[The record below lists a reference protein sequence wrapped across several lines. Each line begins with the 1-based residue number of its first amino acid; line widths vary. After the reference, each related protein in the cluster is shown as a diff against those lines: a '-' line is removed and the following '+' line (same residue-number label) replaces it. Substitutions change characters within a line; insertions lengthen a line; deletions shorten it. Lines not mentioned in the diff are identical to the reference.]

1 MTGYAQNKNTAKA
14 DKLYESYQYV
24 SAIDAYLKLAESKQA
39 DGYVYKQLADSYYKI
54 FNTDEAAKWYAKAV
68 ETNQDAETY
77 YNYAQTLKTQTKYAE
92 ANKQMDKFATLSPND
107 QRAKAHKS
115 NPDYIPSLSKKSKLF
130 DIAETTINSKDQSD
144 FAAVLSNDNLLYFVS
159 SRNGAKKTDKW
170 VKQPYLDIYQSV
182 RSEDGSLSE
191 PKAVSELNTPF
202 HDGPVTI
209 SADGN
214 IIFFARDSHSEGSF
228 EKDKK
233 NRVKVGQQGLYKAV
247 KTDGKWANIEAL
259 PFNSTAY
266 SVSNPSLSKDGK
278 TLYFASNMPGGIGE
292 TDIWKVSVETNG
304 YGQPQNLGTKIN
316 TAGRETFPFITDDN
330 VLYFASSGQQGF
342 GGLDIFKSDLNGSV
356 TNIGKPV
363 NSEKDDFAFSLNS
376 QKNVGYFSSNR
387 NGKDNIYSTVPLCGV
402 EAVALVKNKKTGAIL
417 SDVAV
422 SILDDK
428 GNVIATKQSNAVGE
442 VSYAIDCETA
452 YSIQAYKKEYET
464 ASAPIGKTKSGKV
477 SVTLELDPVNVP
489 VTESEV
495 TLNNVYFDFDRS
507 NITQQGSRELD
518 KLIGVMNT
526 NPNMVIYVK
535 AHTDTNGSVAYNVKL
550 SNERAQSTVQ
560 YIISKGI
567 NKARVSGKGF
577 GFSEPKIDCK
587 ENCTEEQDAQN
598 RRSEFLIVK
607 K

>member
-1 MTGYAQNKNTAKA
+1 MTGHAQTKNTAKA

-77 YNYAQTLKTQTKYAE
+77 YNYAQVLKSQTKYAE
-92 ANKQMDKFATLSPND
+92 ANKQMDKFAALSPND
-107 QRAKAHKS
+107 QRAKDHKS
-115 NPDYIPSLSKKSKLF
+115 NPNYIPSLSKKSKLF
-130 DIAETTINSKDQSD
+130 DIFETTVNSKDQSD
-144 FAAVLSNDNLLYFVS
+144 FAAVLSNDNMLYFVS

-170 VKQPYLDIYQSV
+170 IKQPYLDIYQSV

-202 HDGPVTI
+202 HDGPVAI

-214 IIFFARDSHSEGSF
+214 TMFFARDSHSEGSF

-233 NRVKVGQQGLYKAV
+233 NRVKIGQQGLYKAV
-247 KTDGKWANIEAL
+247 KVDGKWSNIEAL
-259 PFNSTAY
+259 PFNSIEY

-292 TDIWKVSVETNG
+292 TDIWKVAVEASS
-304 YGQPQNLGTKIN
+304 YGQPQNLGAKVN
-316 TAGRETFPFITDDN
+316 TAGRETFPFITDGN
-330 VLYFASSGQQGF
+330 ILYFASSGQQGF
-342 GGLDIFKSDLNGSV
+342 GGLDIFKTDFNGVV

-387 NGKDNIYSTVPLCGV
+387 NGKDNIYSTVPVCAV
-402 EAVALVKNKKTGAIL
+402 EAIALVKNKKTGMPL

-422 SILDDK
+422 SILDEK
-428 GNVIATKQSNAVGE
+428 GNVIETKQSNAAGE
-442 VSYAIDCETA
+442 VKYAVDCETA
-452 YSIQAYKKEYET
+452 YVLQAYKKEFEA
-464 ASAPIGKTKSGKV
+464 ASAPIAKTKSGKF
-477 SVTLELDPVNVP
+477 SATIELDPVNVP
-489 VTESEV
+489 VTENEV

-518 KLIGVMNT
+518 KLIGVMNA

-535 AHTDTNGSVAYNVKL
+535 SHTDTNGSVAYNAKL

-567 NKARVSGKGF
+567 SKTRVSGKGF
-577 GFSEPKIDCK
+577 GFSEPKIDCG
-587 ENCTEEQDAQN
+587 ENCSEEQDAQN